1 MNQKIMNNG
10 KFYIGILNNENN
22 SLGIGKDSNYN
33 NFVYIKALNL
43 DKNAPMSIFGT
54 KIVRPL

>member
-1 MNQKIMNNG
+1 MNNG

-33 NFVYIKALNL
+33 NFGVYQ
-43 DKNAPMSIFGT
+43 S
-54 KIVRPL
+54 VES